1 MKYYIVAGEA
11 SGDLHGSNLMKEL
24 KLQDTNAEFRFFGG
38 DLMKSVGGELVNHYK
53 DTAFMGFIPV
63 ILNLRTILRNI
74 KNCQQD
80 VLRFNPDVVILID
93 YPGFNLKIAKFAFE
107 NGLKV
112 HYYISP
118 KIWAWKEKRIKDIKA
133 YVHKM
138 ITILPFETEFYKGH
152 GMEVNY
158 VGNPLFDQISEFQK
172 IAPKIESDK
181 PILAV
186 LPGSRK
192 MELER
197 MLPTMAKAAK
207 LMEEEYAIYIAATN
221 DFDVEF
227 YKNLIGDLNAEFVLG
242 ETYKLLNSAK
252 LGIITSGTATLEA
265 SIFKVPHVLCYH
277 GPALIVALAR
287 KFVKVKF
294 LGLANL
300 ILNREITK
308 ELIQEEMTPKNIVQE
323 LKKFETEEGA
333 KLMDDDFNDLLSK
346 LGTEGASKMAA
357 ETIINDIKKA
367 K

>member
-11 SGDLHGSNLMKEL
+11 SGDLHGSNLMKEIL
-24 KLQDTNAEFRFFGG
+24 KKDPEADFRFFGG
-38 DLMKSVGGELVNHYK
+38 DLMKSVGGTLVNHYK

-63 ILNLRTILRNI
+63 ILNLRTILKNI

-80 VLRFNPDVVILID
+80 VLQFNPDVLILID
-93 YPGFNLKIAKFAFE
+93 YPGFNLKIAKFAKE

-118 KIWAWKEKRIKDIKA
+118 KIWAWKEKRIHQIKA
-133 YVHKM
+133 YVDKM
-138 ITILPFETEFYKGH
+138 ITILPFETAFYKGH
-152 GMEVNY
+152 GMEVEY

-172 IAPKIESDK
+172 TQAVIESEK

-207 LMEEEYAIYIAATN
+207 LMAKDYEVYIAATP
-221 DFDVEF
+221 DFDLDF
-227 YKNLIGDLNAEFVLG
+227 YRSLIGDLDAKFVVG

-265 SIFKVPHVLCYH
+265 SIFKLPHVLCYQIGRAH
-277 GPALIVALAR
+277 V
-287 KFVKVKF
+287 
-294 LGLANL
+294 
-300 ILNREITK
+300 
-308 ELIQEEMTPKNIVQE
+308 
-323 LKKFETEEGA
+323 
-333 KLMDDDFNDLLSK
+333 
-346 LGTEGASKMAA
+346 
-357 ETIINDIKKA
+357 
-367 K
+367 

>member
-24 KLQDTNAEFRFFGG
+24 KAQDPDADFRFFGG
-38 DLMKSVGGELVNHYK
+38 DLMKAVGGELVNHYK
-53 DTAFMGFIPV
+53 KTAFMGFIPV
-63 ILNLRTILRNI
+63 IMNLRTILRNI

-80 VLRFNPDVVILID
+80 ILNYNPDVVILID
-93 YPGFNLKIAKFAFE
+93 YPGFNLKIAKFAHE

-118 KIWAWKEKRIKDIKA
+118 KIWAWKERRIKDIKA

-152 GMEVNY
+152 GMQVNY

-172 IAPKIESDK
+172 MADKIESEK

-207 LMEEEYAIYIAATN
+207 LMEDKYAVYIAATP
-221 DFDVEF
+221 DFELSF
-227 YKNLIGDLNAEFVLG
+227 YKELIGDLNANFVVG

-277 GPALIVALAR
+277 GPALVVALAR

-300 ILNREITK
+300 ILDREITK
-308 ELIQEEMTPKNIVQE
+308 ELIQEDMTPEIIVNE
-323 LKKFETEEGA
+323 LKKFETSEGA
-333 KLMDDDFNDLLSK
+333 KRMDDDFEVLLSK
-346 LGTEGASKMAA
+346 IGGEGASKMAA
-357 ETIINDIKKA
+357 SVIINDIKS
-367 K
+367 

>member
-24 KLQDTNAEFRFFGG
+24 KSQDSNAEFRFFGG

-63 ILNLRTILRNI
+63 ILNLRTILKNI
-74 KNCQQD
+74 KKCQED
-80 VLRFNPDVVILID
+80 VLGFKPDVLILID

-107 NGLKV
+107 HGLKV

-118 KIWAWKEKRIKDIKA
+118 KIWAWKERRIKDIKA

-138 ITILPFETEFYKGH
+138 ITILPFETEFYKSH

-158 VGNPLFDQISEFQK
+158 VGNPLFDQISEFK
-172 IAPKIESDK
+172 KTASKIESNK

-197 MLPTMAKAAK
+197 MLPTMANAAK
-207 LMEEEYAIYIAATN
+207 LLEEEYDVYIAATP
-221 DFDVEF
+221 DFDLDF
-227 YKNLIGDLNAEFVLG
+227 YKCLIGNLKANFVVG
-242 ETYKLLNSAK
+242 ETYKLLNSAQRA
-252 LGIITSGTATLEA
+252 IITSGTATLEA
-265 SIFKVPHVLCYH
+265 AIFKVPQVICYH
-277 GPALIVALAR
+277 GPAIVVAAAKR
-287 KFVKVKF
+287 FVKVKY

-300 ILNREITK
+300 IMDKEIVAELIQEDMTPERITK
-308 ELIQEEMTPKNIVQE
+308 ELS
-323 LKKFETEEGA
+323 KFNSHSGA
-333 KLMDDDFNDLLSK
+333 KKIEEDYNELLAV
-346 LGTEGASKMAA
+346 LGEEGASKRAA
-357 ETIINDIKKA
+357 ELIINDVK
-367 K
+367 

>member
-11 SGDLHGSNLMKEL
+11 SGDLHGSNLMKEIL
-24 KLQDTNAEFRFFGG
+24 KKDPKADFRFFGG
-38 DLMKSVGGELVNHYK
+38 DLMKSVGGILVNHYK

-63 ILNLRTILRNI
+63 ILNLRTILENI
-74 KNCQQD
+74 KHCQQD
-80 VLRFNPDVVILID
+80 VLRFKPDVLILID
-93 YPGFNLKIAKFAFE
+93 YPGFNLKIAKFAKE

-118 KIWAWKEKRIKDIKA
+118 KIWAWKEKRIHQIKA
-133 YVHKM
+133 YVDKM
-138 ITILPFETEFYKGH
+138 ITILPFETGFYKGH
-152 GMEVNY
+152 GMEVEY

-172 IAPKIESDK
+172 TQAVIESEK

-207 LMEEEYAIYIAATN
+207 LMENDYEVYIAATP
-221 DFDVEF
+221 DFDLDF
-227 YKNLIGDLNAEFVLG
+227 YRSLIGDLDAKFLVG

-265 SIFKVPHVLCYH
+265 SIFKLPHVLCYH

-287 KFVKVKF
+287 RFVKVKF

-300 ILNREITK
+300 ILDREITK
-308 ELIQEEMTPKNIVQE
+308 ELIQQDMTPEKIVAE
-323 LKKFETEEGA
+323 LRKFESEDGA
-333 KLMDDDFNDLLSK
+333 KKMEDDFNDLLSK
-346 LGTEGASKMAA
+346 LGTEGASKLAA
-357 ETIINDIKKA
+357 EAIINDIK
-367 K
+367 

>member
-11 SGDLHGSNLMKEL
+11 SGDLHGSNLMKEIL
-24 KLQDTNAEFRFFGG
+24 KKDPEALFRFFGG
-38 DLMKSVGGELVNHYK
+38 DLMKSVGGELVNHYR

-74 KNCQQD
+74 KKCQQD
-80 VLRFNPDVVILID
+80 VLNFDPDVLILID

-118 KIWAWKEKRIKDIKA
+118 KIWAWKENRIKDIKA
-133 YVHKM
+133 YVQKM

-152 GMEVNY
+152 GMEVDY

-172 IAPKIESDK
+172 TASKIESDK

-207 LMEEEYAIYIAATN
+207 LLEKEYSIYIAATP
-221 DFDVEF
+221 DFNVEF
-227 YKNLIGDLNAEFVLG
+227 YKDLIGDLNANFVVG
-242 ETYKLLNSAK
+242 KTYELLNSAK
-252 LGIITSGTATLEA
+252 LAIITSGTATLEA

-277 GPALIVALAR
+277 GPAIVVALAR
-287 KFVKVKF
+287 RFVKVKY

-300 ILNREITK
+300 ILDRQITK
-308 ELIQEEMTPKNIVQE
+308 ELIQEEMTPRNIVKE
-323 LKKFETEEGA
+323 LKRFETQEGSDI
-333 KLMDDDFNDLLSK
+333 MDRDFNDLLSK
-346 LGTEGASKMAA
+346 LGTKGASKMAA
-357 ETIINDIKKA
+357 EVIINEIKKD
-367 K
+367 

>member
-24 KLQDTNAEFRFFGG
+24 KSQDSNAEFRFFGG

-63 ILNLRTILRNI
+63 ILNLRTILKNI
-74 KNCQQD
+74 KKCQED
-80 VLRFNPDVVILID
+80 VLGFKPDVLILID
-93 YPGFNLKIAKFAFE
+93 YPGFNLKIAKFAYE
-107 NGLKV
+107 QGLKV

-118 KIWAWKEKRIKDIKA
+118 KIWAWKERRIKDIKA

-138 ITILPFETEFYKGH
+138 ITILPFETEFYRKH

-158 VGNPLFDQISEFQK
+158 VGNPLFDQISAFK
-172 IAPKIESDK
+172 KTASKIETEK

-207 LMEEEYAIYIAATN
+207 LLQQDYDVYIAATP
-221 DFDVEF
+221 DFTIDF
-227 YKNLIGDLNAEFVLG
+227 YKSLIGDLNAQFVVG
-242 ETYKLLNSAK
+242 ETYKLLNSAQRA
-252 LGIITSGTATLEA
+252 IITSGTATLEA
-265 SIFKVPHVLCYH
+265 AIFKVPQVICYH
-277 GPALIVALAR
+277 GPALIVAAAKR
-287 KFVKVKF
+287 FVKVKY

-300 ILNREITK
+300 IMDKAIVT
-308 ELIQEEMTPKNIVQE
+308 ELIQEDMTPERIVFE
-323 LKKFETEEGA
+323 LSKFNTRKGADKIET
-333 KLMDDDFNDLLSK
+333 DYNDLLAI
-346 LGTEGASKMAA
+346 LGGEGASKRAA
-357 ETIINDIKKA
+357 EIIINDIK
-367 K
+367 

>member
-11 SGDLHGSNLMKEL
+11 SGDLHGSNLMKEI
-24 KLQDTNAEFRFFGG
+24 KSQDSKAEFRFFGG
-38 DLMKSVGGELVNHYK
+38 DLMKAVGGELVNHYK

-74 KNCQQD
+74 KNCQED
-80 VLRFNPDVVILID
+80 VLKFNPDVLILID
-93 YPGFNLKIAKFAFE
+93 YPGFNLKIAKFAHE

-118 KIWAWKEKRIKDIKA
+118 KIWAWKERRIKDIKA

-152 GMEVNY
+152 GMEVDY
-158 VGNPLFDQISEFQK
+158 VGNPLFDQISNFKNTES
-172 IAPKIESDK
+172 KIESEK

-207 LMEEEYAIYIAATN
+207 LMEDKYAIFIAATP
-221 DFDVEF
+221 DFEVDF
-227 YKNLIGDLNAEFVLG
+227 YKGLIGDLNAKFVVG
-242 ETYKLLNSAK
+242 ETYKLLNSAS

-300 ILNREITK
+300 ILDREITK
-308 ELIQEEMTPKNIVQE
+308 ELIQEDMTPKKIQAE
-323 LKKFETEEGA
+323 LEVFETEEGG
-333 KLMDDDFNDLLSK
+333 KKMNDDFDELLSK
-346 LGTEGASKMAA
+346 LGTEGASKLAA
-357 ETIINDIKKA
+357 EVIIQDIK
-367 K
+367 

>member
-24 KLQDTNAEFRFFGG
+24 KIQDSNAEFRFFGG

-53 DTAFMGFIPV
+53 ETAFMGFIPV

-74 KNCQQD
+74 RKCQQD
-80 VLRFNPDVVILID
+80 ILSFKPDVLILID
-93 YPGFNLKIAKFAFE
+93 YPGFNLKIARFAFE
-107 NGLKV
+107 NGLRV

-118 KIWAWKEKRIKDIKA
+118 KIWAWKERRIKQIKA

-152 GMEVNY
+152 GMAVDY
-158 VGNPLFDQISEFQK
+158 VGNPLFDQISEFKKTASK
-172 IAPKIESDK
+172 IDSAK

-207 LMEEEYAIYIAATN
+207 LMEDEYSIYIAATP

-227 YKNLIGDLNAEFVLG
+227 YKSLIGDLKANFVVG
-242 ETYKLLNSAK
+242 ETYKLLNSARI
-252 LGIITSGTATLEA
+252 GIITSGTATLEA
-265 SIFKVPHVLCYH
+265 AIFKVPQVICYH
-277 GPALIVALAR
+277 GPALVVAAAK
-287 KFVKVKF
+287 KFVKVKY

-300 ILNREITK
+300 IMNKEIVK
-308 ELIQEEMTPKNIVQE
+308 ELIQEEMTPEKIVNE
-323 LKKFETEEGA
+323 LSRFKTIEGA
-333 KLMDDDFNDLLSK
+333 QQIEDDYNELLNI
-346 LGTEGASKMAA
+346 LGDEGASKRAA
-357 ETIINDIKKA
+357 EIIIEDIK
-367 K
+367 

>member
-11 SGDLHGSNLMKEL
+11 SGDLHGSNLMKEIL
-24 KLQDTNAEFRFFGG
+24 KKDPEADFRFFGG
-38 DLMKSVGGELVNHYK
+38 DLMKSVGGTLVNHYK

-63 ILNLRTILRNI
+63 ILNLRTILKNI

-80 VLRFNPDVVILID
+80 VLQFNPDVLILID
-93 YPGFNLKIAKFAFE
+93 YPGFNLKIAKFAKE

-118 KIWAWKEKRIKDIKA
+118 KIWAWKEKRIHQIKA
-133 YVHKM
+133 YVDKM
-138 ITILPFETEFYKGH
+138 ITILPFETAFYKGH
-152 GMEVNY
+152 GMEVEY

-172 IAPKIESDK
+172 TQAVIESEK

-207 LMEEEYAIYIAATN
+207 LMAKDYEVYIAATP
-221 DFDVEF
+221 DFDLDF
-227 YKNLIGDLNAEFVLG
+227 YRSLIGDLDAKFVVG

-265 SIFKVPHVLCYH
+265 SIFKLPHVLCYH

-287 KFVKVKF
+287 RFVKVKF

-300 ILNREITK
+300 ILDREITK
-308 ELIQEEMTPKNIVQE
+308 ELIQQDMTPEKIVAE
-323 LKKFETEEGA
+323 LRIFESEDGA
-333 KLMDDDFNDLLSK
+333 KKMEDDFNDLLSK
-346 LGTEGASKMAA
+346 LGTEGASKLAA
-357 ETIINDIKKA
+357 EAIINDIK
-367 K
+367 

>member
-11 SGDLHGSNLMKEL
+11 SGDLHGSNLMKEIL
-24 KLQDTNAEFRFFGG
+24 KKDPEADFRFFGG
-38 DLMKSVGGELVNHYK
+38 DLMKSVGGILVNHYK

-63 ILNLRTILRNI
+63 ILNLRTILENI

-80 VLRFNPDVVILID
+80 VLQFKPDVLILID
-93 YPGFNLKIAKFAFE
+93 YPGFNLKIAKFAKE

-118 KIWAWKEKRIKDIKA
+118 KIWAWKEKRIHQIKA
-133 YVHKM
+133 YVDKM
-138 ITILPFETEFYKGH
+138 ITILPFETAFYKGH
-152 GMEVNY
+152 GMEVEY

-172 IAPKIESDK
+172 TQAVIESEK

-207 LMEEEYAIYIAATN
+207 LMEKDYEVYIAATP
-221 DFDVEF
+221 DFDLDF
-227 YKNLIGDLNAEFVLG
+227 YRSLIGDLDAKFVVG

-265 SIFKVPHVLCYH
+265 SIFKLPHVLCYH

-287 KFVKVKF
+287 RFVKVKF

-300 ILNREITK
+300 ILDREITK
-308 ELIQEEMTPKNIVQE
+308 ELIQQDMTPEKIVAE
-323 LKKFETEEGA
+323 LRKFESEDGA
-333 KLMDDDFNDLLSK
+333 KKMEDDFNDLLSK
-346 LGTEGASKMAA
+346 LGTEGASKLAA
-357 ETIINDIKKA
+357 EAIINDIK
-367 K
+367 